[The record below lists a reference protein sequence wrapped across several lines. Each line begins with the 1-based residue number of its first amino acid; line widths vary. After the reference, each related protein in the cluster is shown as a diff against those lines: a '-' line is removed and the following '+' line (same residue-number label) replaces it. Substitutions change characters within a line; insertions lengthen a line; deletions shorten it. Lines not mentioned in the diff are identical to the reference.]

1 MEEYFMNYKKYIAAA
16 MALSMATGVAG
27 CGSSSNSSS
36 KAEDDFSATENV
48 AVADTESIEAI
59 PEGAEK
65 EILYLGEGDLNP
77 TKGSPEKS
85 TELQLFESKG
95 GKIRFQQTSNEDR
108 FDNLAAAITA
118 NKDIP
123 DIFKYE
129 WLAFPSQVVKD
140 MYQPIDS
147 IVDFSQPLWSATK
160 DTADQFMLNGKHYVA
175 PLGYSASAMLCYD
188 KDIIDAEGLDDP
200 YELYQNGE
208 WDWNAWYD
216 MMSEYVEGAAADEE
230 RYGINGW
237 FAPFIFQSTG
247 KTLITYDADRDE
259 YVSNL
264 NDADFVRASDMLYDI
279 AKNGMYYPDWV
290 GQAGDA
296 FKKNILFYAMGP
308 WASTGTHSPKD
319 GDNWG
324 VVPMPKDPNSDKLYT
339 TIDMNAYM
347 WVKGSTKNDAM
358 KCWLE
363 CAKIVYTQDTY
374 KDIEKEKFFVNNP
387 NWTEDMYNVAY
398 VDLVTDKFTKIFDPG
413 YGISTTLSDNDAA
426 TNDTK
431 EAVIPYLYTSVMK
444 TDENG
449 SQYTWTQLKEQYK
462 GTVDSELKT
471 LNDQYHAYLEKNK

>member
-1 MEEYFMNYKKYIAAA
+1 MNYKKYIAAV

-200 YELYQNGE
+200 YELYQDGK

-247 KTLITYDADRDE
+247 KTLITYDADKDE

-324 VVPMPKDPNSDKLYT
+324 VVPMPKDPNSDTLYT

>member
-1 MEEYFMNYKKYIAAA
+1 MNYKKYIAAV

-27 CGSSSNSSS
+27 CGSPSDSSS

-175 PLGYSASAMLCYD
+175 PLGYVASAMLCYD

-208 WDWNAWYD
+208 WDWNTWYD
-216 MMSEYVEGAAADEE
+216 MMSEYCEGAAADEE
-230 RYGINGW
+230 RYGVNGW

-247 KTLITYDADRDE
+247 KTLITYDADKDE

-324 VVPMPKDPNSDKLYT
+324 VVPMPKDPNSDTLYT

-358 KCWLE
+358 KCWME

-471 LNDQYHAYLEKNK
+471 LNEQYHAYLEKNK